1 MPDFSR
7 TKLVKNEIP
16 IPVKSIREGFRSHSD
31 ALKVKGIS
39 LNSECADKNAVN
51 SWLARTPH
59 RYPVIPAAGMTNHTN
74 MIRIP
79 SPAIL

>member
-31 ALKVKGIS
+31 ALKVKGN
-39 LNSECADKNAVN
+39 LLKQ
-51 SWLARTPH
+51 
-59 RYPVIPAAGMTNHTN
+59 
-74 MIRIP
+74 
-79 SPAIL
+79 